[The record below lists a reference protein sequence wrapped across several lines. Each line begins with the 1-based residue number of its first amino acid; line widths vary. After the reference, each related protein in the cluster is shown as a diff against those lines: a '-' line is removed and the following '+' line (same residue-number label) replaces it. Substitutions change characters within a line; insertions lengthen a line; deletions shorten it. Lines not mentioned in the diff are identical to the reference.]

1 VQYPVPDEKTLC
13 CTLNREDSISSLHVN
28 IVYKT
33 IVEFMSIEG
42 VNSTSSLVS
51 NLWLKCLFTN
61 VSCEFY

>member
-1 VQYPVPDEKTLC
+1 MQYPVPDEKTLC
-13 CTLNREDSISSLHVN
+13 FTLNREDSISSLHVN